1 MASPEEKISSSFDA
15 CWEYFVVVYNVYN
28 ADKCEVLP
36 VFGMQKISFQSKL
49 ITGLLKWPLFDNG

>member
-15 CWEYFVVVYNVYN
+15 CWEYTVVVYNVYN

-36 VFGMQKISFQSKL
+36 VFRMQKIFFQSKL
-49 ITGLLKWPLFDNG
+49 IADLLKCTLFDNG